1 MMRDH
6 RIICGTDVR
15 RTAWGA
21 EDESRAEGFVARY
34 GGLISVL
41 PVGDA
46 AVSVTWETAS
56 GPSVTATGATF
67 GEALRTLSTRV
78 LQ

>member
-1 MMRDH
+1 MRDQ
-6 RIICGTDVR
+6 RIVCGADVR
-15 RTAWGA
+15 RTNWGP
-21 EDESRAEGFVARY
+21 EDESRAEGFIARY
-34 GGLISVL
+34 GGLISVH

-46 AVSVTWETAS
+46 AISVTWETS
-56 GPSVTATGATF
+56 EGPSVTATGATF